1 MSARSFRREDGQ
13 DVDAER
19 GNREYAC
26 RMQPQQR
33 SGAQRKPGESPAG
46 RWHAGGGDIDLGG
59 DEPGG
64 EGQQHEGIDARILRQ
79 RDLHRCQRQQQPGE
93 EAGLPAESPACEQE
107 QEWTAAALGDGGGS
121 RSANSRAGTRAIQA
135 FSSA

>member
-1 MSARSFRREDGQ
+1 MSARPSAASDHH
-13 DVDAER
+13 DIDAER

-64 EGQQHEGIDARILRQ
+64 ESQQHEGIDARILRQ

-93 EAGLPAESPACEQE
+93 EAWPPSRKRGVRTGTGVGRQLRRRWRKAAEA
-107 QEWTAAALGDGGGS
+107 
-121 RSANSRAGTRAIQA
+121 
-135 FSSA
+135 